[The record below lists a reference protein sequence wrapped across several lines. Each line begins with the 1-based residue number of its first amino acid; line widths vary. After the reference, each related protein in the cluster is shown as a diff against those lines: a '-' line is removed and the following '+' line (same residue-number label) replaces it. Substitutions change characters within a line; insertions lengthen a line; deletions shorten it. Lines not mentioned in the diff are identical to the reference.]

1 MSLLTLNSR
10 ALVRAGEPEK
20 PNQVR
25 RFRTGWQGRTSES
38 LNSKAVVRLSAPW
51 VRIPPSPPVNAPK
64 YAPRQPN
71 TVGCARFCAIP
82 RQTSGLV
89 RAANGDVVLSLRFF
103 SLNLR
108 LPLVRYGA

>member
-64 YAPRQPN
+64 YRTRSDARGSAPFPDKPPDSSERLM
-71 TVGCARFCAIP
+71 A
-82 RQTSGLV
+82 TS
-89 RAANGDVVLSLRFF
+89 F
-103 SLNLR
+103 SLYASFL
-108 LPLVRYGA
+108 GTSDSD